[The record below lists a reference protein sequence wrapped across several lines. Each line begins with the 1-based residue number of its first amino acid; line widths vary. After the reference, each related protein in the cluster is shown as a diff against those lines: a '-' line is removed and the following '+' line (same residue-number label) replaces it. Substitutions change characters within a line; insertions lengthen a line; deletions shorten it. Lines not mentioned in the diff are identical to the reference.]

1 MPFGVPHHGSEATN
15 PTSIHEYVGLNP
27 GPAQRVKDKE
37 LLWLLYMLEA
47 APPIWPL
54 AWEHPYATG
63 VALKAK

>member
-1 MPFGVPHHGSEATN
+1 M
-15 PTSIHEYVGLNP
+15 GLNP

-37 LLWLLYMLEA
+37 LLWLLYMLAA